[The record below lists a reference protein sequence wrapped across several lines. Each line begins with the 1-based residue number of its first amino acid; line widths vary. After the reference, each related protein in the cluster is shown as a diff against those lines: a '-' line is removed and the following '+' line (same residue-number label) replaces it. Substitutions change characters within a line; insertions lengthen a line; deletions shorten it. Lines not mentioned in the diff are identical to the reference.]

1 MQDRWSWRGRSVP
14 TGKRR
19 VSTRSA
25 YDPRM
30 TASVVLV
37 HGAFHGGW
45 CWTKVVDGLTAEGIE
60 VVAVDLP
67 GHGVG
72 DTRPIGGLHGD
83 AAHVREVLHETPG
96 PIVLVGH
103 SYGGA
108 VISEAAAGR
117 PDVAH
122 LVYLAAVVPDAGEGI
137 GGAAVDLDPA
147 ALAEMNITDSFVPA
161 ADGLS
166 VRVADDAVRAIF
178 YHDCSDDD
186 VAFAQARLTPQT
198 TQSFADTVEGA
209 AWRDIPATY
218 VLCTDDRTVP
228 PPVQEA
234 NAARTG
240 TVVAIPTSHSPFFS
254 QPQLVVDLLVRTAR
268 ECG

>member
-1 MQDRWSWRGRSVP
+1 
-14 TGKRR
+14 
-19 VSTRSA
+19 
-25 YDPRM
+25 M

-67 GHGVG
+67 GHGVD

-83 AAHVREVLHETPG
+83 AAHVREVLHTTPG

-108 VISEAAAGR
+108 VITEAGANGLGGVDG
-117 PDVAH
+117 PDVSH

-137 GGAAVDLDPA
+137 GGASVDLDPE
-147 ALAEMNITDSFVPA
+147 ALAEMNITESFVPSD
-161 ADGLS
+161 DGLS

-186 VAFAQARLTPQT
+186 VAFAAARLTPQST
-198 TQSFADTVEGA
+198 ESFADIVEGA

-228 PPVQEA
+228 PAVQAA

-240 TVVAIPTSHSPFFS
+240 TVVEIDASHSPFFS
-254 QPQLVVDLLVRTAR
+254 KPDEVVAVLASIAR
-268 ECG
+268 ANG

>member
-1 MQDRWSWRGRSVP
+1 
-14 TGKRR
+14 
-19 VSTRSA
+19 
-25 YDPRM
+25 M

-117 PDVAH
+117 RDVSH

-137 GGAAVDLDPA
+137 GGATADAPPDA
-147 ALAEMNITDSFVPA
+147 GEFTITDSFVPND
-161 ADGLS
+161 DGTAI
-166 VRVADDAVRAIF
+166 RVADEHVRAIF

-186 VAFAQARLTPQT
+186 VAFAQERLTPQS
-198 TQSFADTVEGA
+198 TQSFADTLEGA
-209 AWRDIPATY
+209 AWRDIPSTY
-218 VLCTDDRTVP
+218 ILCTDDRTVP
-228 PPVQEA
+228 PSLQHL
-234 NAARTG
+234 NAGRTG
-240 TVVAIPTSHSPFFS
+240 TVLEIDASHSPFFS
-254 QPQLVVDLLVRTAR
+254 QPQQVVDMLASIAR
-268 ECG
+268 ANG

>member
-1 MQDRWSWRGRSVP
+1 M
-14 TGKRR
+14 
-19 VSTRSA
+19 A
-25 YDPRM
+25 
-30 TASVVLV
+30 ASVVLV

-83 AAHVREVLHETPG
+83 ADAVRAVLHDTPG

-108 VISEAAAGR
+108 VISEAAAGGHGDLHGDADG

-122 LVYLAAVVPDAGEGI
+122 LVYLAAVVPDVGEGI
-137 GGAAVDLDPA
+137 GGAS
-147 ALAEMNITDSFVPA
+147 AEVPPDVAEITITGTFVPND
-161 ADGLS
+161 DGTA
-166 VRVADDAVRAIF
+166 VRVADEFVREVF
-178 YHDCSDDD
+178 YHDCSDAD
-186 VAFAQARLTPQT
+186 VAFAQERLSPQT
-198 TQSFADTVEGA
+198 TQSFADTLQGA
-209 AWRDIPATY
+209 AWRDIPSTY

-228 PPVQEA
+228 PPLQQV

-240 TVVAIPTSHSPFFS
+240 AIVELPTSHSPFFS
-254 QPQLVVDLLVRTAR
+254 QPQLVVDLLAR
-268 ECG
+268 IARDHG

>member
-1 MQDRWSWRGRSVP
+1 
-14 TGKRR
+14 
-19 VSTRSA
+19 
-25 YDPRM
+25 M

-45 CWTKVVDGLTAEGIE
+45 CWTKVVDGLAAEGIE
-60 VVAVDLP
+60 VLAVDLP

-83 AAHVREVLHETPG
+83 AAHVRETLHETPG

-108 VISEAAAGR
+108 VISEAAADAPG
-117 PDVAH
+117 VAH

-137 GGAAVDLDPA
+137 GGAALDLDPA
-147 ALAEMNITDSFVPA
+147 TLAEMNITDSFVPA

-186 VAFAQARLTPQT
+186 VAFALARLSPQS

-209 AWRDIPATY
+209 AWRDLPSTY

-228 PPVQEA
+228 PLVQQA

-240 TVVAIPTSHSPFFS
+240 TVVELPTSHSPFFS
-254 QPQLVVDLLVRTAR
+254 QPQLVVDLLARLAR
-268 ECG
+268 EHG

>member
-1 MQDRWSWRGRSVP
+1 
-14 TGKRR
+14 
-19 VSTRSA
+19 
-25 YDPRM
+25 M

-83 AAHVREVLHETPG
+83 AAAVREVLHETPG

-108 VISEAAAGR
+108 VITEAAAGGLGGTDG

-122 LVYLAAVVPDAGEGI
+122 LVYLAAVVPDVGEGI
-137 GGAAVDLDPA
+137 GDAAADVPPDDGEFTITGA
-147 ALAEMNITDSFVPA
+147 FVPTDNGSA
-161 ADGLS
+161 
-166 VRVADDAVRAIF
+166 VRVADEFVREIF
-178 YHDCSDDD
+178 YHDCSDAD
-186 VAFAQARLTPQT
+186 VAFAQERLSAQT
-198 TQSFADTVEGA
+198 TESFADTLEGA
-209 AWRDIPATY
+209 AWRDIPSTY

-228 PPVQEA
+228 PPVQQA

-240 TVVAIPTSHSPFFS
+240 AVVELPTSHSPFFS
-254 QPQLVVDLLVRTAR
+254 QPQLVVDLLAR
-268 ECG
+268 IARANG

>member
-1 MQDRWSWRGRSVP
+1 
-14 TGKRR
+14 
-19 VSTRSA
+19 
-25 YDPRM
+25 M

-72 DTRPIGGLHGD
+72 DTREIGGLHRD
-83 AAHVREVLHETPG
+83 AAHVRETLHETPG

-108 VISEAAAGR
+108 VITEAGAGR

-122 LVYLAAVVPDAGEGI
+122 LVYLAAVVPDDGEGI
-137 GGAAVDLDPA
+137 GGASVDLDPET
-147 ALAEMNITDSFVPA
+147 LAEMHITESFVPSD
-161 ADGLS
+161 DGSS

-178 YHDCSDDD
+178 YHDCADDD
-186 VAFAQARLTPQT
+186 VAFAAARLTPQST
-198 TQSFADTVEGA
+198 ESFADIVQGA

-218 VLCTDDRTVP
+218 ILCTDDRTVP
-228 PPVQEA
+228 PAVQAA

-240 TVVAIPTSHSPFFS
+240 TVVEIDASHSPFFS
-254 QPQLVVDLLVRTAR
+254 KPDEVVAILASIAR
-268 ECG
+268 ANG

>member
-1 MQDRWSWRGRSVP
+1 M
-14 TGKRR
+14 
-19 VSTRSA
+19 A
-25 YDPRM
+25 
-30 TASVVLV
+30 ASVVLV

-45 CWTKVVDGLTAEGIE
+45 CWTKVVDGLTAAGIE

-83 AAHVREVLHETPG
+83 AAHVREVLLDTPG

-108 VISEAAAGR
+108 VITEAAAGGPGGSAG

-122 LVYLAAVVPDAGEGI
+122 LVYLAAVVPDVGEGI
-137 GGAAVDLDPA
+137 GGASADLDPA
-147 ALAEMNITDSFVPA
+147 ELAAMNITESFVPSEDGA
-161 ADGLS
+161 A
-166 VRVADDAVRAIF
+166 VRVADHAVRAIF
-178 YHDCSDDD
+178 YHDCSDAD
-186 VAFAQARLTPQT
+186 VAFAQARLSPQST
-198 TQSFADTVEGA
+198 ESFADILEGA
-209 AWRDIPATY
+209 AWREIPSTY

-228 PPVQEA
+228 PPVQRA

-240 TVVAIPTSHSPFFS
+240 AVVEMGTSHSPFFS
-254 QPQLVVDLLVRTAR
+254 EPQSVVDVLAR
-268 ECG
+268 LARDHG